1 MQIKIDLLATS
12 DSCSSESIGG
22 TSTVTITASQM
33 PAHTHTFT
41 GSSVTTSYES
51 TSHTLGSRMYD
62 NKKPLHLQRLFVFY
76 RKYREWG
83 REGEK
88 HEIPDETCPDGVEQ
102 L

>member
-1 MQIKIDLLATS
+1 
-12 DSCSSESIGG
+12 
-22 TSTVTITASQM
+22 
-33 PAHTHTFT
+33 
-41 GSSVTTSYES
+41 
-51 TSHTLGSRMYD
+51 MYD

>member
-1 MQIKIDLLATS
+1 
-12 DSCSSESIGG
+12 
-22 TSTVTITASQM
+22 
-33 PAHTHTFT
+33 
-41 GSSVTTSYES
+41 
-51 TSHTLGSRMYD
+51 MYD

-83 REGEK
+83 RKGEK

>member
-1 MQIKIDLLATS
+1 MRHSKKGIALGAALCVLA
-12 DSCSSESIGG
+12 
-22 TSTVTITASQM
+22 
-33 PAHTHTFT
+33 
-41 GSSVTTSYES
+41 
-51 TSHTLGSRMYD
+51 LGFR
-62 NKKPLHLQRLFVFY
+62 KQLHLQRLFVFY